1 MTAWNRYI
9 CLYLSVEP
17 VNQELYCDTA
27 TCELPHYFYYDQVL
41 Y

>member
-17 VNQELYCDTA
+17 GNQELYCDTA
-27 TCELPHYFYYDQVL
+27 TCELPHCLSLKKVDS
-41 Y
+41 